1 MKDQKTSETADR
13 SSHLYHQSSSI
24 LILAVH
30 LAVYL
35 SFKKKKKE
43 RKETREVRAVGGGR
57 GGGGEG
63 VGKGGRG
70 GGEKEREGITD
81 GRGNEKDE
89 VQLLQEVLHREVI
102 GKDRMMLGVTLI
114 LLLVTSL
121 LNLTEAGHG
130 GKHQHVVIHVPYK
143 IKHIYHTHTITKHI
157 HHGGGGG
164 DKYEVLGY
172 TVGHPIDL
180 GGHGGHGGGGGG
192 GHDFG
197 GGDYGGGHIEVGG
210 GGYGGGGGGGHGG
223 WEESGGGYDLGGGGG
238 GYGGGGGDWGGH

>member
-1 MKDQKTSETADR
+1 
-13 SSHLYHQSSSI
+13 
-24 LILAVH
+24 
-30 LAVYL
+30 
-35 SFKKKKKE
+35 
-43 RKETREVRAVGGGR
+43 
-57 GGGGEG
+57 
-63 VGKGGRG
+63 
-70 GGEKEREGITD
+70 
-81 GRGNEKDE
+81 
-89 VQLLQEVLHREVI
+89 
-102 GKDRMMLGVTLI
+102 MMLGVTLI